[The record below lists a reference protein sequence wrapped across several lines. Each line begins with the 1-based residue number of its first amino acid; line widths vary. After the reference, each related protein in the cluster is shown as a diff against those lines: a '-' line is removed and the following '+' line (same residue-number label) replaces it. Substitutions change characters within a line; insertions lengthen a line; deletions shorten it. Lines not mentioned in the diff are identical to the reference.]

1 MKSFDF
7 DDPSFITRMEL
18 MEERTKYVEE
28 HQAMMLEL
36 HKLWQLALKHD
47 YVYEMWQNVIE
58 HLEQS
63 IKFVSEN
70 ERLSPSHEKIQE
82 QYNTLLIVAKG
93 RIQ

>member
-1 MKSFDF
+1 MKTFDF
-7 DDPSFITRMEL
+7 DDPCFIARMEL

-36 HKLWQLALKHD
+36 HNLWQLALKH
-47 YVYEMWQNVIE
+47 ETWQNVIE

-70 ERLSPSHEKIQE
+70 KRLSPSHEKIQE

-93 RIQ
+93 RIDRIQ